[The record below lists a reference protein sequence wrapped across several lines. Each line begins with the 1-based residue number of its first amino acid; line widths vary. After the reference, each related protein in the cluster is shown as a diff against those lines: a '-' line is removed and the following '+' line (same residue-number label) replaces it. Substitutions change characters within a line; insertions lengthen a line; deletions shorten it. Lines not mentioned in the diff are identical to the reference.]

1 MLTKIAP
8 DIYRKRLLIEG
19 FFTIEC
25 NEKTLLDF
33 FSTLTN
39 KLSLKTYA
47 APIIHATAGTGK
59 EENQGFDAF
68 VPLIDSGI
76 YISVWLNLRFL
87 SIVLYTCKDFDDNKA
102 VEVTKHFFAMSEVES
117 APF

>member
-19 FFTIEC
+19 FFTIDC

-33 FSTLTN
+33 FRTLTGE
-39 KLSLKTYA
+39 LSLKTYA
-47 APIIHATAGTGK
+47 DPIVHTTGGVGK
-59 EENQGFDAF
+59 AENQGFDAF

-76 YISVWLNLRFL
+76 YISVWLNRRFL
-87 SIVLYTCKDFDDNKA
+87 SIVLYTCKDFED
-102 VEVTKHFFAMSEVES
+102 
-117 APF
+117 